1 MLIFNGGD
9 FFFYPFN
16 ASKYKGKLRNFKDFF
31 KNYCAQ
37 NQIDIIICYNDCRPL
52 HAIAI
57 RLARQMDIE
66 VFVFEEGY
74 LRPNFI
80 TLEKNGVN
88 ANSKMPRNA
97 SFYLN
102 YTPKNLDEKIKNI
115 NGAFKFMGF
124 FAFLYWLFAFLLAP
138 FYNNALHHRKL
149 NPLECLYWARSLYR
163 KIYYKRSE
171 KGIKDEILKSKGGY
185 FVAILQVFNDTQI
198 SKHYKGGSI
207 ENFIT
212 QTLKSFAG
220 YARDKHSLVFK
231 HHPMDRGYKNYSALI
246 KERAKALGIEDRVF
260 YIHNFHLPTLFSNA
274 LGCVTI
280 NSTAGLSALY
290 HKCALKVVGAA
301 FYDFAGLTY
310 QGDLNF
316 FWKEAHANKPN
327 YMLYKKFIDYLLD
340 TNQINANYYKNSAF
354 FKELSNS

>member
-1 MLIFNGGD
+1 MG
-9 FFFYPFN
+9 
-16 ASKYKGKLRNFKDFF
+16 
-31 KNYCAQ
+31 
-37 NQIDIIICYNDCRPL
+37 
-52 HAIAI
+52 
-57 RLARQMDIE
+57 IE

-102 YTPKNLDEKIKNI
+102 YTPKNAPQKVKSIS
-115 NGAFKFMGF
+115 GAFKYMGF

-149 NPLECLYWARSLYR
+149 NPLECLFWARSLYR

-171 KGIKDEILKSKGGY
+171 KGVQEQILRSKGGY

-198 SKHYKGGSI
+198 SKHYKGGSV
-207 ENFIT
+207 EDFIA
-212 QTLKSFAG
+212 QTLRSFAG
-220 YARDKHSLVFK
+220 HARDKHRLVFK
-231 HHPMDRGYKNYSALI
+231 HHPMDVGYKNYAKLI
-246 KERAKALGIEDRVF
+246 KTHAKVLGIEDRVF
-260 YIHNFHLPTLFSNA
+260 YVHDFHLPTLFSNA
-274 LGCVTI
+274 LGCITI
-280 NSTAGLSALY
+280 NSTAGLNALF
-290 HKCALKVVGAA
+290 HHCPLKVVGDA

-310 QGDLNF
+310 QGELDF

-327 YMLYKKFIDYLLD
+327 HTLYLKFVEYLQD
-340 TNQINANYYKNSAF
+340 TNQINANYYKNKEF
-354 FKELSNS
+354 FKSLS